1 MLTLRVCKGS
11 EGSNPSLPA
20 AQAAVDMS
28 RMSTEDLAWAAGLFE
43 GEGTVSGYWRK
54 DRPSRAVQLTLYEGT
69 HHGAPSLLERFR
81 DAVGAGS
88 IVGPY
93 RGRLYHWTTKRIAS
107 VESVSTLLWADLSAE
122 RRRQFVTAFSGT
134 ARWEDLAARL
144 DALQS
149 SPIGVS
155 RARELA
161 WAAGFFDGEGSVL
174 ATRGGTAPPR
184 LYLPQAST
192 EDEPHTALLRFHRAV
207 GGQGRIS
214 GPRYLPDAWSKRPQ
228 WRWEATSFEVV
239 QSVVAM
245 LWSHLGRV
253 KRAEAQAAFA
263 TYLEHRRLRR
273 PRGVAT

>member
-1 MLTLRVCKGS
+1 MIS
-11 EGSNPSLPA
+11 
-20 AQAAVDMS
+20 Q
-28 RMSTEDLAWAAGLFE
+28 MSTEDLAWAAGLFE
-43 GEGTVSGYWRK
+43 GEGTVSGYRRK
-54 DRPSRAVQLTLYEGT
+54 DRPSRIVQLTVYEGT
-69 HHGAPSLLERFR
+69 QHGAPILLERFR

-107 VESVSTLLWADLSAE
+107 VESVSSLLWDDLSPE
-122 RRRQFVTAFSGT
+122 RRRQFATAFRGT

-144 DALQS
+144 GASQ
-149 SPIGVS
+149 SPIVAS

-192 EDEPHTALLRFHRAV
+192 EDQPHSALLRFHRAV
-207 GGQGRIS
+207 GDQGRIS

-245 LWSHLGRV
+245 LWSQLGRV
-253 KRAEAQAAFA
+253 KRGEVRAAFG
-263 TYLEHRRLRR
+263 TYIVHRRHRR
-273 PRGVAT
+273 ARVVGT